1 MSPLKPKRHPSPP
14 QPAKVLHLM
23 YDLKIVMEKDYPAY
37 GKGCECRPKSV
48 RHSENTASPERT
60 YAFHPGVLPVPDW
73 SPLLP
78 AQVRWPAPQLSL
90 GVPRLGI
97 AGERRA
103 IERGEF
109 WEVQLTRQA
118 RPQRGIRQQFCTHSR
133 VKWVERKKRWD
144 TSGARKFLS
153 PANFVLNIPSSV
165 AIFELCQI
173 TSCLAFS

>member
-14 QPAKVLHLM
+14 QPAEVPHWM
-23 YDLKIVMEKDYPAY
+23 YDLKIVTEKEYPAY
-37 GKGCECRPKSV
+37 GKGCECRPKSA
-48 RHSENTASPERT
+48 RRSENTASPERT
-60 YAFHPGVLPVPDW
+60 CAFHPGVLPVPDR

-78 AQVRWPAPQLSL
+78 AQVRRPAPQLSL
-90 GVPRLGI
+90 GAPTPRLGI

-103 IERGEF
+103 RERGKF
-109 WEVQLTRQA
+109 WEVQLRRHT

-133 VKWVERKKRWD
+133 VKRVERKKRWD

-153 PANFVLNIPSSV
+153 PANFPLNIPSSV

-173 TSCLAFS
+173 T